1 MGFLLALKLGAART
15 SGGVEGLVAGA
26 GGFGAGGFGA
36 GGFGAG
42 GFGAGVFGAGGLPRR
57 GRSCDTTGNAD
68 RTGFNLSMNAE
79 SVLEPP
85 CMRKNFGER
94 FMTR

>member
-42 GFGAGVFGAGGLPRR
+42 VFGAGGLPRR
-57 GRSCDTTGNAD
+57 GRSCDTTGNSD

-85 CMRKNFGER
+85 
-94 FMTR
+94 

>member
-42 GFGAGVFGAGGLPRR
+42 VFGAGGLPRR
-57 GRSCDTTGNAD
+57 GRSCDTTGNSD

-85 CMRKNFGER
+85 CMRKNFGKR